1 MSQDSDTE
9 REHEPT
15 ERKLAEA
22 RKRGELV
29 RSAEVNVAA
38 AYGGLL
44 IAAVGAGAFS
54 LRGFGTEAMVLLD
67 QADSLAPL
75 LLGGGAA
82 PLGGLMA
89 GLLWH
94 IAPWFLLPM
103 LLVFAALMAQQAI
116 VFAPEKL
123 MPKLSRISPLGNAK
137 QKFGR
142 SGLFEFG
149 KSFVKLV
156 VISIILG
163 AFLFDRMPRIVM
175 SQVVSPGM
183 AVSELGGLVVEFV
196 FLMLLAATGI
206 GAVDYLWQ
214 RTEHLRRQRM
224 TRQELLDEIKQ
235 SDGDPHVKG
244 QRRQRAIEIAT
255 NRMLSDVAKA
265 DVVIVNPTHYA
276 VALMWKRGS
285 RTAPLCLAK
294 GVDEIAAR
302 IRERAALE
310 AIPIHSDP
318 PTARAIYA
326 TVDIGQAIRPEHFRA
341 VAAAIRFAERIRQR
355 ARERRG
361 G

>member
-1 MSQDSDTE
+1 MNDDAE

-22 RKRGELV
+22 RKRGDLV

-44 IAAVGAGAFS
+44 IAAAGMGLAS
-54 LRGFGTEAMVLLD
+54 LRGLGTEAMVLLD

-75 LLGGGAA
+75 LLGGASG
-82 PLGGLMA
+82 PLGGLI
-89 GLLWH
+89 GGFLWH

-103 LLVFAALMAQQAI
+103 ALVIAALMAQQSI

-123 MPKLSRISPLGNAK
+123 MPKLSRINPLANAK

-149 KSFVKLV
+149 KSFFKLV
-156 VISIILG
+156 TISLILG
-163 AFLFDRMPRIVM
+163 GFLISRMPRIVL
-175 SQVVSPGM
+175 SQAASSGM
-183 AVSELGGLVVEFV
+183 IVAELGRLIVEFL
-196 FLMLLAATGI
+196 FMMLLIAATI
-206 GAVDYLWQ
+206 GAIDYLWQ
-214 RTEHLRRQRM
+214 RAEHLRRNRM
-224 TRQELLDEIKQ
+224 TRQEVIDELKQ

-255 NRMLSDVAKA
+255 NRMLSDVTKA

-276 VALMWKRGS
+276 VALKWKRGS
-285 RTAPLCLAK
+285 LHAPLCLAK

-302 IRERAALE
+302 IRERAAE
-310 AIPIHSDP
+310 YAIPIHADP

-326 TVDIGQAIRPEHFRA
+326 TVEIGREIRPEHYKA

-361 G
+361 T

>member
-44 IAAVGAGAFS
+44 IAAAGTGLFS
-54 LRGFGTEAMVLLD
+54 LRGLGTEAMVLLD
-67 QADSLAPL
+67 QADSIAPL
-75 LLGGGAA
+75 LLGGQSS
-82 PLGGLMA
+82 PLGGLLT
-89 GLLWH
+89 GILWH
-94 IAPWFLLPM
+94 IAPWFLLPTA
-103 LLVFAALMAQQAI
+103 LVFAALVAQQAI

-142 SGLFEFG
+142 GGLFEFG
-149 KSFVKLV
+149 KSFVKLS
-156 VISIILG
+156 VISLILG
-163 AFLFDRMPRIVM
+163 VFLYDRMPRIVL
-175 SQVVSPGM
+175 SQAVSPGM
-183 AVSELGGLVVEFV
+183 AVSELGSLVVEFL
-196 FLMLLAATGI
+196 FLMLLTAACI
-206 GAVDYLWQ
+206 GAIDYLWQ
-214 RTEHLRRQRM
+214 RAEHLRRHRM
-224 TRQELLDEIKQ
+224 TRQELLDELKQ
-235 SDGDPHVKG
+235 SDGDPHMKG
-244 QRRQRAIEIAT
+244 QRRRRAIDIAT

-285 RTAPLCLAK
+285 RNAPLCVAK

-302 IRERAALE
+302 IRERAAE
-310 AIPIHSDP
+310 AAIPVHSDP

-326 TVDIGQAIRPEHFRA
+326 TIEIGHAIRPEHFKA

-361 G
+361 T